1 LTSRSPG
8 ETTLVIFAG
17 TTGFNKSAILRKF
30 TKDCLKRKGF
40 QGDLTSAEGQRFI
53 RYFKFDDELIAE
65 SKAVDIPSFLENPS
79 YQMKTR
85 MIEETFRRIRRELNE
100 GPRPKFI
107 FLDVH
112 LSYTKRSE
120 FVPPINF
127 SNYDELVPSLASPI
141 KVITLIDD
149 AFHVWN
155 SIRKREDERSLVNT
169 KLRLREILSW
179 RSVELLQ
186 AETIAKRYTN
196 EHRNVTNYEVSVR
209 HPFYVL
215 YNLIFNPSP
224 VCSYLSFAITNT
236 RKKKPCVNE
245 INKFRL
251 KMHYYAE
258 QKGLVMFDP
267 VTIDE
272 LAVVSSLK
280 EQMKSRNEVPK
291 VVKVDR
297 VNRWP
302 LGLDGLGERVKF
314 PLELPG
320 EEIREVEPDI
330 YNNIRARDYKLIDT
344 SVATIAY
351 RPFFLGRSTGSNE
364 EIRYSISEAKKVFV
378 FDPPS
383 DKKDTSS
390 PSPFDSTVILHQDKK
405 EFYKAVKRF
414 LSDRKRQAE
423 RKKSS

>member
-17 TTGFNKSAILRKF
+17 TTGFNKSAILQKF

-65 SKAVDIPSFLENPS
+65 SNAVDIPSFLENPS
-79 YQMKTR
+79 YQTKTR
-85 MIEETFRRIRRELNE
+85 MIEETFRRIRRKLNE

-155 SIRKREDERSLVNT
+155 SIRKREGERSLVNT

-186 AETIAKRYTN
+186 AETIAKGCTN

-236 RKKKPCVNE
+236 RKEKRCVDE
-245 INKFRL
+245 INEFRL
-251 KMHYYAE
+251 EMHRYAE

-272 LAVVSSLK
+272 LVVVSSLK
-280 EQMKSRNEVPK
+280 EQMKSPNKVPK
-291 VVKVDR
+291 VVEVDR

-302 LGLDGLGERVKF
+302 LVLNGLGERVEF

-351 RPFFLGRSTGSNE
+351 RPFFLGRSAGSNE

-378 FDPPS
+378 FNPPS
-383 DKKDTSS
+383 DKKDTS
-390 PSPFDSTVILHQDKK
+390 SPFDSTVILHQDKK
-405 EFYKAVKRF
+405 EFYEAVKRF